1 MVSDSPSGADR
12 REFLLR
18 VLRLGGLAGGTA
30 ALGGWLHAR
39 SDRPREP
46 PVVLADRR
54 TGVAVDPSLP
64 ELVVVQNG
72 SPAALA
78 RRALDELGGIRR
90 FIARG
95 DVVVVK
101 PNIGWDRTP
110 EQGANTNPDLVA
122 ALVVLCRE
130 AGARKVVVTDVSC
143 NEARVCFDHS
153 GIAAA
158 AREAGADVVLP
169 EERRFREANLGGDVL
184 TTWPV
189 LEPLLAAD
197 KVINVPI
204 AKQHS
209 LTGCTLGMKNF
220 YGIIGGQRS
229 RLHQRIHDSVVDL
242 LAFARPTLTVLD
254 AYRVMMRGGP
264 TGGSLGDVEI
274 RKTLIAGTDPVAIDA
289 YAAKAYWDLDH
300 YRLPFLRIAQARG
313 LGKVNFEEVRSR
325 VVDLGAGS

>member
-1 MVSDSPSGADR
+1 MVVDSPPGADR

-18 VLRLGGLAGGTA
+18 VLRLGGLAAGTTG
-30 ALGGWLHAR
+30 LGAWLHAR
-39 SDRPREP
+39 SSRPSGP
-46 PVVLADRR
+46 AVVLADRR
-54 TGVAVDPSLP
+54 TGVPADPTLP
-64 ELVVVQNG
+64 EIVVVQG
-72 SPAALA
+72 ESPSVLA

-90 FIARG
+90 FVARG

-101 PNIGWDRTP
+101 PNIGWDRAP
-110 EQGANTNPDLVA
+110 EQGANTNPELVA
-122 ALVVLCRE
+122 ALVTLCRE
-130 AGARKVVVTDVSC
+130 AGARKVIVTDVSC
-143 NEARVCFDHS
+143 NEARVCFEHS

-169 EERRFREANLGGDVL
+169 EERRFREVNLGGDVL

-189 LEPLLAAD
+189 LEPLLTAD

-204 AKQHS
+204 AKHHS
-209 LTGCTLGMKNF
+209 LTGCTLGMKNL

-229 RLHQRIHDSVVDL
+229 RLHQRIHDSLADL

-264 TGGSLGDVEI
+264 TGGSLGDVEF
-274 RKTLIAGTDPVAIDA
+274 RKTLVAGTDPVAIDA
-289 YAAKAYWDLDH
+289 YAAKAFWDLEH

-313 LGKVNFEEVRSR
+313 LGTVNFEEVRSR
-325 VVDLGAGS
+325 VVQVSEP